1 MKTSCPADVLFG
13 IQLKRRGGAGRFS
26 KHNLIVFFRGDRR
39 RDGQVVA
46 FSLSLS
52 LPANAL
58 STPESGSPI
67 ARRKVC
73 WERDGGRKEGK
84 NIFSGRAI
92 NDATAVGFARILRR
106 EEKEWKEKKA

>member
-1 MKTSCPADVLFG
+1 M
-13 IQLKRRGGAGRFS
+13 
-26 KHNLIVFFRGDRR
+26 
-39 RDGQVVA
+39 VA
-46 FSLSLS
+46 FSLSLSLSLS